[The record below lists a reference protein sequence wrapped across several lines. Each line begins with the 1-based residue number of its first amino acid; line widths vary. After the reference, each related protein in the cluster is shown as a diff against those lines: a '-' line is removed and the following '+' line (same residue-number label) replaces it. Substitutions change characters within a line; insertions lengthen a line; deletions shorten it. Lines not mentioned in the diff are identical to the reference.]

1 MMPATP
7 YRMLSHASM
16 PALIQTAHDGTARG
30 FVKISKLVVEISK
43 HSVASASS
51 ARAVVSLQKVAIFS
65 KFRFFAVKIS
75 SRCIRFLTV
84 HCLYLA

>member
-16 PALIQTAHDGTARG
+16 PVLIQTAHDGTARG

-43 HSVASASS
+43 LSVASASS
-51 ARAVVSLQKVAIFS
+51 ARAVESLPKVAIFLN
-65 KFRFFAVKIS
+65 FRFFFRSKFHRDAS
-75 SRCIRFLTV
+75 GF
-84 HCLYLA
+84 

>member
-51 ARAVVSLQKVAIFS
+51 ARAS
-65 KFRFFAVKIS
+65 
-75 SRCIRFLTV
+75 
-84 HCLYLA
+84 

>member
-43 HSVASASS
+43 FSVASASS
-51 ARAVVSLQKVAIFS
+51 ARAVESLPKVAIFS
-65 KFRFFAVKIS
+65 KFRFLLLFFPSKFHQDAS
-75 SRCIRFLTV
+75 GF
-84 HCLYLA
+84 